1 MKVLYLEI
9 LPSNRII
16 SRYFVL
22 LLVNI
27 QKSLIKTR
35 DFLGKVLSVYTVPP
49 SGLEPLFGPYIPRWG
64 ERDHNKNPPQFG
76 G

>member
-16 SRYFVL
+16 SMYFVL

-27 QKSLIKTR
+27 QKSLIKIR

-49 SGLEPLFGPYIPRWG
+49 PTGCPAGKGILYIG
-64 ERDHNKNPPQFG
+64 ITQS
-76 G
+76 